1 MNFMPIDSQNICIS
15 SNQKRLKEFM
25 EFYGI
30 NPIPILNKY
39 TRMLGGGN
47 HCTTNDIYREDV
59 HGFSKLFSKLT
70 TDLTL

>member
-1 MNFMPIDSQNICIS
+1 
-15 SNQKRLKEFM
+15 M

-47 HCTTNDIYREDV
+47 HCTTNDIYRKDV
-59 HGFSKLFSKLT
+59 HGFARTLSKPT

>member
-1 MNFMPIDSQNICIS
+1 
-15 SNQKRLKEFM
+15 M

-47 HCTTNDIYREDV
+47 HCTTNDIIYRERV
-59 HGFSKLFSKLT
+59 HGFARVLSKPT